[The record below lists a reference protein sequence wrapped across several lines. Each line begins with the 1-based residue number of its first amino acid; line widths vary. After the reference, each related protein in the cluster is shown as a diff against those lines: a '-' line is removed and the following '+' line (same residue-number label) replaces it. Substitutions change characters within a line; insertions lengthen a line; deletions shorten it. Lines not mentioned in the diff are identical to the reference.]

1 MCVFPFIP
9 CYKNEKCVSILQFI
23 YKTEFPVCL
32 IVVYMTAYVL
42 QQLSFFHN
50 NKRTSVKHNSLIFL
64 FIC

>member
-42 QQLSFFHN
+42 QQLSFFIIIKEHLSN
-50 NKRTSVKHNSLIFL
+50 ITH
-64 FIC
+64 